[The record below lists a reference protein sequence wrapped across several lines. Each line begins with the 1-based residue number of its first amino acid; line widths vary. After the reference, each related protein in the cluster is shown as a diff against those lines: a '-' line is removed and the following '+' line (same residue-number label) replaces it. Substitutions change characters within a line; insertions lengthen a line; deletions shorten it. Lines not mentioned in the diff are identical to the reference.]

1 MDYMFSDVDE
11 AIKNQK
17 EMKDRYG
24 FYIHSVIDDKK
35 NKFISIHSHGLL
47 ENFGLLD
54 VQMTHI
60 VDNLEKTHELFWFL
74 LNAYKSEKQIRLKDG
89 DLIHYKEGKYACLRI
104 IRDEFMILNYRFIIP
119 DESGRYPWDPGC
131 DNRYKSQWNKNDEK
145 HSKRILSY

>member
-60 VDNLEKTHELFWFL
+60 VDNLEKTHELFWYL

-89 DLIHYKEGKYACLRI
+89 DLIHYKEGIYA
-104 IRDEFMILNYRFIIP
+104 
-119 DESGRYPWDPGC
+119 
-131 DNRYKSQWNKNDEK
+131 
-145 HSKRILSY
+145 